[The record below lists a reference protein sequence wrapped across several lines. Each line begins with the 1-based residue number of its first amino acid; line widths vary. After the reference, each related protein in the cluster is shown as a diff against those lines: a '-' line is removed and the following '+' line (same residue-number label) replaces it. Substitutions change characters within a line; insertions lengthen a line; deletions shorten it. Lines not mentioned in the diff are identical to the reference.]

1 MPLIPAIRRRGIS
14 ELEFILVDRASS
26 GTARATQR
34 NPVLEKKLGKLIE
47 IRITGNMEFFVD
59 SSYVKNSKVVGWS
72 LPMFIR
78 AHYSIT
84 YQNSFIFL

>member
-1 MPLIPAIRRRGIS
+1 
-14 ELEFILVDRASS
+14 
-26 GTARATQR
+26 
-34 NPVLEKKLGKLIE
+34 
-47 IRITGNMEFFVD
+47 MEFFVD

-84 YQNSFIFL
+84 YQNSFFFMRFIFSMLFMNGADKESEICRLGGHGSIASLPFASGDAHGDLPVFQ